1 VNAGPGLDVLS
12 EEFGEDDLLGKKFG
26 ANGEVG
32 FFVPAAAVEEAR
44 KEKKDNAEPQRTLS
58 RRRGEVHD

>member
-1 VNAGPGLDVLS
+1 MNAGTGFDVLS
-12 EEFGEDDLLGKKFG
+12 KEFGEDYLLGKKFG
-26 ANGEVG
+26 ADGEVRCLIL
-32 FFVPAAAVEEAR
+32 AAAAEEAR